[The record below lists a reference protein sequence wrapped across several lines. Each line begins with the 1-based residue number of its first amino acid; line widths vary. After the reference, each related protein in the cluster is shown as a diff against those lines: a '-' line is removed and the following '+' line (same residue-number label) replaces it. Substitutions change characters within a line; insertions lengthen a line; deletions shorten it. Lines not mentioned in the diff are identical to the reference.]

1 MKEIVVISGKG
12 GTGKT
17 SITASLAMLLPQK
30 VIADCDVDAAD
41 LHLLLQPDI
50 QERHD
55 FYAGIRPVIDEAACT
70 GCGTC
75 MSVCRFSAVTVENVA
90 VIDEFNCEGCGVCAY
105 FCPSNAISLQENLCG
120 EWYISQ
126 TQYGPMVH
134 AALGIGEEN
143 SGKLVTLV
151 KEKAR
156 RLAEAQGAELILVDG
171 PPGIGCPV
179 IASISNANKVLIV
192 TEPTLSGLHDL
203 ERVLGLA
210 QHFKTPSLVC
220 INKWDINAEVSHEI
234 EARCAQKGVQVVGK
248 IPFDEAM
255 PKGLV
260 AGLPVVEYDA
270 QSPAARA
277 IYALCDAIDMCS

>member
-17 SITASLAMLLPQK
+17 SITAALAVLMPKK
-30 VIADCDVDAAD
+30 VMADCDVDAAD
-41 LHLLLQPDI
+41 LHLLLRPEIREQ
-50 QERHD
+50 HD
-55 FYAGIRPVIDEAACT
+55 FYAGVRPVIDEIACT
-70 GCGTC
+70 GCGIC
-75 MSVCRFSAVTVENVA
+75 ANVCRFDAVTVRDVA
-90 VIDEFNCEGCGVCAY
+90 VIDAFNCEGCGVCAH
-105 FCPSNAISLQENLCG
+105 FCSSGAISMQENLCG

-126 TQYGPMVH
+126 TPYGSMVH

-156 RLAEAQGAELILVDG
+156 GLAQSEGADFVLVDG

-179 IASISNANKVLIV
+179 IASISNANVLLIV
-192 TEPTLSGLHDL
+192 TEPTLSGMHDL

-210 QHFKTPSLVC
+210 QHFKTPALVC
-220 INKWDINAEVSHEI
+220 INKWDINADVSGEI
-234 EARCAQKGVQVVGK
+234 EARCAQKGVQVAGR
-248 IPFDEAM
+248 IPFDEALT
-255 PKGLV
+255 KSLV

-270 QSPAARA
+270 TGPGARA
-277 IYALCDAIDMCS
+277 IKALWNAIMRC

>member
-17 SITASLAMLLPQK
+17 SITASLAVLLPKK

-41 LHLLLQPDI
+41 LHLILQPEI

-55 FYAGIRPVIDEAACT
+55 FYAGIRPVIDESACT
-70 GCGTC
+70 GCGIC
-75 MSVCRFSAVTVENVA
+75 QDVCRFNAVTIRDVA
-90 VIDEFNCEGCGVCAY
+90 EIDAFSCEGCGVCAH
-105 FCPSNAISLQENLCG
+105 FCSTGAISMQENRCG

-126 TQYGPMVH
+126 TRYGSMVH

-156 RLAEAQGAELILVDG
+156 RLAEAQGADFILVDG

-179 IASISNANKVLIV
+179 IASISNANVLLIV

-210 QHFKTPSLVC
+210 QHFKTPALVC
-220 INKWDINAEVSHEI
+220 INKWDINPEVSQEI
-234 EARCAQKGVQVVGK
+234 ETRCSQKGVQVVGR
-248 IPFDEAM
+248 IPFDEAL
-255 PKGLV
+255 PRSLV

-270 QSPAARA
+270 TGPGARA
-277 IYALCDAIDMCS
+277 IKGLCDMLTRY